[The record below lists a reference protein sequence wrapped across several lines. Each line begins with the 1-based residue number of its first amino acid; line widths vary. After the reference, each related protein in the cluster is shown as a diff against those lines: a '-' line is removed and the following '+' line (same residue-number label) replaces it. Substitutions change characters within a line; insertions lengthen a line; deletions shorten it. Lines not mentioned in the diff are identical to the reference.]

1 MNDDFFMSWHPF
13 IELGKIVR
21 DHYRHV
27 IFSIGCQKMVQ
38 SQCGTYSIP
47 VRGNMCHYYKTF
59 AFLDVLLGFLS
70 FLFVND
76 FRNHIFSYF
85 Q

>member
-47 VRGNMCHYYKTF
+47 VRGNMCHYYKNF
-59 AFLDVLLGFLS
+59 RLS
-70 FLFVND
+70 RRTSWLSE
-76 FRNHIFSYF
+76 FSLRE
-85 Q
+85 